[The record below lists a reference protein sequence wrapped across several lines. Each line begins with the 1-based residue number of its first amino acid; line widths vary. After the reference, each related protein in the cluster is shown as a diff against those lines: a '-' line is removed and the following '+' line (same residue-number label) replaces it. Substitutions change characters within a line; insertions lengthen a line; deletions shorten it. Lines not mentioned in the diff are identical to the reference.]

1 MFNTTKR
8 ITHKIAQFLFVISVI
23 YSLTCCIMYLFQDKI
38 IFKPT
43 VLAQDYTFKFETPFE
58 EIFLETPQNGRIHSI
73 WFKNKNPKG
82 IIVYFHG
89 NKAGLERWG
98 NITEYFAKKNYDVF
112 VMDYRGYG
120 KSTGELN
127 EQLLYK
133 DAQAVYDFVKK
144 TYNEADIIIY
154 GRSLGSGIA
163 TNIASKNNPKK
174 VILETP
180 YFSIIDIA
188 NSWLPILP
196 EFIYEYKIKSGDYIK
211 KVNCPVTIFHGT
223 QDRVIPLSSAK
234 KLFKVANFPKELIV
248 IETANH
254 GNINA
259 FDAYHK
265 KIDELLQ

>member
-1 MFNTTKR
+1 
-8 ITHKIAQFLFVISVI
+8 
-23 YSLTCCIMYLFQDKI
+23 MYFFQDKI

-43 VLAQDYTFKFETPFE
+43 VLAQDYTFEFETPFE

-82 IIVYFHG
+82 VIVYFHG

-127 EQLLYK
+127 EKLLYK
-133 DAQAVYDFVKK
+133 DAQTVYDFVKK
-144 TYNEADIIIY
+144 SYKEADIIIY

-163 TNIASKNNPKK
+163 TNIASKNHPKQ

-180 YFSIIDIA
+180 YYSIIDIA
-188 NSWLPILP
+188 DSWLPIIP
-196 EFIYEYKIKSGDYIK
+196 EFIYEYKIRSGDFIK
-211 KVNCPVTIFHGT
+211 KVSCPVTIFHGT
-223 QDRVIPLSSAK
+223 KDRVVPISSAK
-234 KLFKVANFPKELIV
+234 KLFDSANFPKEFV
-248 IETANH
+248 IIEAANH
-254 GNINA
+254 SNINA
-259 FDAYHK
+259 FEAYHE
-265 KIDELLQ
+265 KIDELLK